1 MPQTLRTWFR
11 PILLGLLSTLPLGI
25 ALALLRRYIG
35 LFLAANEYR
44 RAVLDYAVDGI
55 ILIDDNG
62 AVQSFNPAAEKIFGY
77 KTAEMI
83 GENLVR
89 IIAPPDHVLYK
100 LISIGRE
107 AIGIRS
113 DHSTFPMDMTS
124 GQMQLRGKRMYIL
137 IVRDVTRRKQIEDE
151 LRRAR
156 DAAEAASRTKS
167 TFLLTMSHEL
177 RTPLNHIIGYGEM
190 IQEELLERGHLDLLA
205 DLQKIDTSSRQL
217 LRQIDDVLDMANIES
232 GVLKL
237 NPQPFS
243 LLELLHELR
252 VVLTPLLEKQDNSL
266 TFETEQAPSE
276 MIADR
281 VRVRQVLLNV
291 LSNASKFTD
300 HGTITVRIMHEE
312 DDGRQPSPERYNGRI
327 MNSAEQP
334 MQQSAT
340 VVFEIRDT
348 GIGMHA
354 EQVAV
359 LFEPFRVVDA
369 TTRKHGGAGLGLAIT
384 KRLCRLMGG
393 DILVDSAPGQGSTFT
408 LRLPQGGQ

>member
-1 MPQTLRTWFR
+1 M
-11 PILLGLLSTLPLGI
+11 LLGLLCTLPLGI

-55 ILIDDNG
+55 ILIDDSG
-62 AVQSFNPAAEKIFGY
+62 AVQAFNPAAEKIFGY
-77 KTAEMI
+77 KTEEMI

-124 GQMQLRGKRMYIL
+124 GQMQLRGKRLYIL

-151 LRRAR
+151 LRSAR

-190 IQEELLERGHLDLLA
+190 IQEELLERGQHDLLA

-237 NPQPFS
+237 NAQPFHM
-243 LLELLHELR
+243 LELLDELR
-252 VVLTPLLEKQDNSL
+252 LALAPVLEKQANQLIFDA
-266 TFETEQAPSE
+266 EHAPAE

-281 VRVRQVLLNV
+281 ERVRQVLLNV
-291 LSNASKFTD
+291 LSNACKFTE
-300 HGTITVRIMHEE
+300 HGTITIRITNE
-312 DDGRQPSPERYNGRI
+312 DNQSPPSERYTGRVI
-327 MNSAEQP
+327 NNAEQNP
-334 MQQSAT
+334 LQGFAT
-340 VVFEIRDT
+340 VVFEISDT

-354 EQVAV
+354 EQVAA
-359 LFEPFRVVDA
+359 LFEPFRVVDV
-369 TTRKHGGAGLGLAIT
+369 TTRKYGGAGLGLAIT

-393 DILVDSAPGQGSTFT
+393 DIIATSAPGQGSTFT

>member
-1 MPQTLRTWFR
+1 M
-11 PILLGLLSTLPLGI
+11 LGLLSALPLGV

-77 KTAEMI
+77 PTAEMI

-107 AIGIRS
+107 ATGIRK
-113 DHSTFPMDMTS
+113 DQSTFPMDMTS

-190 IQEELLERGHLDLLA
+190 IQEELVDRGQDDLLA
-205 DLQKIDTSSRQL
+205 DLHKIDTASRQL

-237 NPQPFS
+237 NPQPFIVRD
-243 LLELLHELR
+243 LLDELQIAMA
-252 VVLTPLLEKQDNSL
+252 TLLEKQSNTLIFDAV
-266 TFETEQAPSE
+266 EAPIE

-281 VRVRQVLLNV
+281 ARVRQVLLNV
-291 LSNASKFTD
+291 LTNAGKFTD
-300 HGTITVRIMHEE
+300 HGTITLRVGCSAESRPVATAERGRIMHAL
-312 DDGRQPSPERYNGRI
+312 DGAASDQRSTI
-327 MNSAEQP
+327 V
-334 MQQSAT
+334 T
-340 VVFEIRDT
+340 FEVRDT
-348 GIGMHA
+348 GIGMHE
-354 EQVAV
+354 EQVAA
-359 LFEPFRVVDA
+359 LFEPFLVNTT
-369 TTRKHGGAGLGLAIT
+369 TTRKYGGAGLGLAIT

-393 DILVDSAPGQGSTFT
+393 DIIAASTYGDGSTFT
-408 LRLPQGGQ
+408 LRLPLDSTPHA